1 LRSNKIEFH
10 KSYVNCVHLN
20 VINGK
25 WQEKQIIKM
34 ECEKKVVQEFEIKK
48 KNYISKSENPKL
60 IYSIITS
67 LYKTLK

>member
-1 LRSNKIEFH
+1 
-10 KSYVNCVHLN
+10 
-20 VINGK
+20 
-25 WQEKQIIKM
+25 M